1 MTINRWQIQLAT
13 PFLAERQDE
22 NYRSWI
28 RQNLLCSEFWRILPS
43 IVVFFLLSLA
53 FLVGSPTVHGQDFL
67 KQLEDKLFQK
77 QQESKAKEPS
87 TEPTEKQS
95 GSEPFELSS
104 DRTPESVPTPGLL
117 KPEGQ
122 PESLELPPPKPPTK
136 AAPIRK
142 PTKPTPSVKEA
153 APTKPS
159 PAIPSLIPS
168 PFPKT
173 PKNTSP
179 TQSSQQTPPSLPV
192 GGGGFLGLTVESIP
206 GGGFGL
212 TVVEVTPD
220 SPAWKAGFRNGDKVI
235 GVSGQAVSTVD
246 AFSEQLA
253 RFAPGAPVKFLVDR
267 RGKTANLIA
276 VLQDRS
282 IAGQIHG
289 IRPGTAV
296 ELEPSASPIVGNRL
310 GKAYFG
316 VNVADM
322 SDAFRRQFSIPAY
335 RGASVTEVIPNS
347 PAHSAG
353 LKPGDCIVEIEGT
366 TVQSADI
373 VFDTIQRSKP
383 GQVIS
388 FSFYRGR
395 QLNSVSVPLA
405 SDSEGSGPSPS
416 SISPE
421 MLTPEYVANL
431 QGELERVHS
440 ELSETQARLQQLE
453 ARLQRMESNR

>member
-1 MTINRWQIQLAT
+1 MTIRHWQIQLA
-13 PFLAERQDE
+13 
-22 NYRSWI
+22 
-28 RQNLLCSEFWRILPS
+28 IL
-43 IVVFFLLSLA
+43 FLLVA
-53 FLVGSPTVHGQDFL
+53 SPNLFGQDFL

-77 QQESKAKEPS
+77 QQESKSKEPA
-87 TEPTEKQS
+87 TEPAEKQS
-95 GSEPFELSS
+95 GSEPFELPSVLNP
-104 DRTPESVPTPGLL
+104 DSVPTPGLL

-122 PESLELPPPKPPTK
+122 PEALELPPPKPATK
-136 AAPIRK
+136 APPIRK
-142 PTKPTPSVKEA
+142 PTKSTPTVKET
-153 APTKPS
+153 APPKTSPS
-159 PAIPSLIPS
+159 TSSLIPS
-168 PFPKT
+168 PFPKST
-173 PKNTSP
+173 PKNSTPAPSSQTLPASP
-179 TQSSQQTPPSLPV
+179 T

-246 AFSEQLA
+246 AFSEQLG
-253 RFAPGAPVKFLVDR
+253 RFSPGTPVKFLVDR
-267 RGKTANLIA
+267 RGRTANLIA
-276 VLQDRS
+276 VLQDRA

-296 ELEPSASPIVGNRL
+296 ELEPGVNPMVGNRL

-353 LKPGDCIVEIEGT
+353 LRPGDCIVEIEGT
-366 TVQSADI
+366 TVQSAEI
-373 VFDTIQRSKP
+373 VFDTILRSKP

-405 SDSEGSGPSPS
+405 SESEDPGRGPS

>member
-13 PFLAERQDE
+13 PFL
-22 NYRSWI
+22 
-28 RQNLLCSEFWRILPS
+28 
-43 IVVFFLLSLA
+43 LSLA
-53 FLVGSPTVHGQDFL
+53 FLVGSPTLHGQDFL

-77 QQESKAKEPS
+77 QQESKAKEPAAQP
-87 TEPTEKQS
+87 TNEPTEKQS
-95 GSEPFELSS
+95 GSEPFELPSVLN
-104 DRTPESVPTPGLL
+104 PESVPTPGLL

-122 PESLELPPPKPPTK
+122 SESLELPPPKAPTK
-136 AAPIRK
+136 APPIRK
-142 PTKPTPSVKEA
+142 PTKPTPAVKEA
-153 APTKPS
+153 APPKPS
-159 PAIPSLIPS
+159 PAAPSLIPS

-173 PKNTSP
+173 NKNNP
-179 TQSSQQTPPSLPV
+179 PPAQSSQTPPAAPP

-246 AFSEQLA
+246 AFSEQLG

-276 VLQDRS
+276 VLQDRA

-296 ELEPSASPIVGNRL
+296 ELEPGTSPIAGNRL

-366 TVQSADI
+366 TVQSADV
-373 VFDTIQRSKP
+373 VFDTIVRSKP

-405 SDSEGSGPSPS
+405 SDSESPGRSPS

>member
-1 MTINRWQIQLAT
+1 MTIKHWQIRLAT
-13 PFLAERQDE
+13 
-22 NYRSWI
+22 
-28 RQNLLCSEFWRILPS
+28 
-43 IVVFFLLSLA
+43 FLL
-53 FLVGSPTVHGQDFL
+53 LVGSSNLYGQDFL

-77 QQESKAKEPS
+77 QQESKAKEPTTEPSVGPS
-87 TEPTEKQS
+87 TEPKEKQS
-95 GSEPFELSS
+95 GSEPFEL
-104 DRTPESVPTPGLL
+104 PSVLAPDSIPTPGLL

-142 PTKPTPSVKEA
+142 PTKPAPAVKEA
-153 APTKPS
+153 APPKPGPSVS
-159 PAIPSLIPS
+159 PLIPS

-173 PKNTSP
+173 TPRSTTP
-179 TQSSQQTPPSLPV
+179 TPSSQQTPAPLPV

-296 ELEPSASPIVGNRL
+296 ELEPNASPIIGNRL

-395 QLNSVSVPLA
+395 QLNTVSVPLA
-405 SDSEGSGPSPS
+405 SDSEASGRSPA
-416 SISPE
+416 SISPD

-431 QGELERVHS
+431 QEELERVHS

-453 ARLQRMESNR
+453 ARLQRMENNR

>member
-1 MTINRWQIQLAT
+1 MTINRWQIQLA
-13 PFLAERQDE
+13 
-22 NYRSWI
+22 S
-28 RQNLLCSEFWRILPS
+28 
-43 IVVFFLLSLA
+43 FLLLA
-53 FLVGSPTVHGQDFL
+53 GSSNLYGQDFL

-77 QQESKAKEPS
+77 QQESKSKESSAEPS
-87 TEPTEKQS
+87 EKPS
-95 GSEPFELSS
+95 GSEPFELPSVLN
-104 DRTPESVPTPGLL
+104 PESVPTPGLL

-122 PESLELPPPKPPTK
+122 AESSELPAPKAPTK
-136 AAPIRK
+136 APSIRK
-142 PTKPTPSVKEA
+142 PTKPTPAVKEA
-153 APTKPS
+153 APPKPS
-159 PAIPSLIPS
+159 PSVPSLIPS

-173 PKNTSP
+173 PKSNPSA
-179 TQSSQQTPPSLPV
+179 QSSQQTTPSAPA

-246 AFSEQLA
+246 AFSEQLG
-253 RFAPGAPVKFLVDR
+253 RFAPGAPVKFLVER

-289 IRPGTAV
+289 IRPGTAI
-296 ELEPSASPIVGNRL
+296 ELEPSASPIVGNRT

-373 VFDTIQRSKP
+373 VFDTIVRSKP

-395 QLNSVSVPLA
+395 QLNTVSVPLA
-405 SDSEGSGPSPS
+405 SDSENSGPLPS

-421 MLTPEYVANL
+421 MLTPEYVATL

-453 ARLQRMESNR
+453 ARLQRMENNR